1 MNKQERGTQM
11 NKPLKWIVSNSIFIL
26 PLLIVLVLTNIAISV
41 CTVIFA
47 LISRDVIDL
56 AVAGEKS
63 ALISAGIK
71 LAIVILIEIV
81 LRVVNSR
88 MNVSFGG
95 KMEMRMREKVFTSLL
110 GKNWSE
116 VAAFHSGELVN
127 RIKSDTSIITSGV
140 MHILPHG
147 AMFVARIAMALGVL
161 FTIDFQFA
169 LIICIISPFLLLFG
183 KLYSKKMKHFHKE
196 VQQSEGKA
204 ISYMIES
211 IQNLTVVKAFGGEK
225 GIGKTLKKIQK
236 ETLNLRLKRNTWN
249 IAANVSMMFLFTGGY
264 AFTVLWGAFRIS
276 AKMLSFGDFTAMIQ
290 LVNQVQSPA
299 KSVGSLLVTYQN
311 MLASAER
318 ILELETMSED
328 IKGQSAPA
336 ELFADYDSIE
346 FESVSFSYGGDKVLD
361 CTSMCIHKGE
371 FVALCG
377 ISGAGKSTIIRLLLS
392 LVKPDAGR
400 IYLKGETD
408 PEITA
413 SMRSLFGYV
422 PQGNML
428 ISGTIADNIAF
439 YSPVSREEIAEA
451 ARIAQMQFVD
461 TLPLGL
467 DTPLGEKGAGL
478 SEGQIQRIA
487 IARALVRKPPVLLL
501 DEATSALDEETEIKL
516 LDALKQD
523 KNRSVIIITHRKK
536 VLDYCDK
543 ILTLTDGKLR
553 ID

>member
-26 PLLIVLVLTNIAISV
+26 PLLIVLIVTNIAISV

-47 LISRDVIDL
+47 LISRNVVDL
-56 AVAGEKS
+56 AVAGDKS
-63 ALISAGIK
+63 ALISAGVK
-71 LAIVILIEIV
+71 LAIIILIEIV

-95 KMEMRMREKVFTSLL
+95 RMEMRMRERVFTTLL
-110 GKNWSE
+110 GKSWNE

-127 RIKSDTSIITSGV
+127 RIKSDVSIITSGV

-147 AMFVARIAMALGVL
+147 AMFTARIAMALIVL
-161 FTIDFQFA
+161 FTIDLQFA

-183 KLYSKKMKHFHKE
+183 RLYSKKMKHFHKE

-211 IQNLTVVKAFGGEK
+211 IQNLTVVKAFRGEK
-225 GIGKTLKKIQK
+225 STGKTLKKIQK
-236 ETLNLRLKRNTWN
+236 ETLALRLKRNVWN

-276 AKMLSFGDFTAMIQ
+276 AKMLSFGDFIAMIQ

-318 ILELETMSED
+318 ILELEAMSDD

-336 ELFADYDSIE
+336 ELFSDYDSIE
-346 FESVSFSYGGDKVLD
+346 FDAVSFSYGGDKVLD
-361 CTSMCIHKGE
+361 CASMGIHKGE

-377 ISGAGKSTIIRLLLS
+377 ISGSGKSTIIRLLLS
-392 LVKPDAGR
+392 LVKPDEGR
-400 IYLKGETD
+400 IYLKSETD
-408 PEITA
+408 TEITA

-439 YSPVSREEIAEA
+439 YSPVSREEITEA
-451 ARIAQMQFVD
+451 AKTAQMQFVD

-487 IARALVRKPPVLLL
+487 IARALVRKPPILLL

-516 LDALKQD
+516 LDALKED